1 MKKNK
6 VISGVFWKFAERI
19 GAQGVSLI
27 VSIILARLIAPEEYG
42 IIALTTIFIAIS
54 NVFVE
59 SGLGTALIQKKDADD
74 LDFSS
79 VFYCNIVISII
90 VYLMIFIFAPL
101 IANFYNSEILVP
113 VLRVL
118 RNYNINIRSKKCS
131 KCICIKKYDI

>member
-1 MKKNK
+1 MKQKE
-6 VISGVFWKFAERI
+6 VISGLFWKFAERI

-79 VFYCNIVISII
+79 VFYCNIAISIVI
-90 VYLMIFIFAPL
+90 YTMIFIFAPV
-101 IANFYNSEILVP
+101 IANFYNAEILVQ

-118 RNYNINIRSKKCS
+118 RNYNIDIWSKKCS
-131 KCICIKKYDI
+131 KCICF

>member
-1 MKKNK
+1 MKQKE
-6 VISGVFWKFAERI
+6 VISGLFWKFAERI

-90 VYLMIFIFAPL
+90 VYAMIFIFSPV

-118 RNYNINIRSKKCS
+118 RNHHINIWSKKCS
-131 KCICIKKYDI
+131 KCICI